1 MANTRPGGAGND
13 TGKRPEPTSE
23 GANPALTCAAG
34 LLLPGLGHV
43 LLGRVGTGVAF
54 LASIG
59 LLFGFGIAMHGEFFG
74 LDTSAPLTFLAALA
88 EMGAG
93 GLYLG
98 ARALGLGGGDPAAPT
113 YEYGYAFLIVAG
125 LLNLLVVLDAWDI
138 ATGARNPDRASAA

>member
-1 MANTRPGGAGND
+1 MAKAQRGGAGND
-13 TGKRPEPTSE
+13 TVGRPAPTPE

-34 LLLPGLGHV
+34 VLLPGLGHV
-43 LLGRVGTGVAF
+43 LLGRVGTGVVF

-59 LLFGFGIAMHGEFFG
+59 LLFGFGIAMHGEFFA
-74 LDTSAPLTFLAALA
+74 LDTAAPLTLLAGLA

-98 ARALGLGGGDPAAPT
+98 ARALGLGAGDPAAPT

-138 ATGARNPDRASAA
+138 ATGAKSPDGASAA